1 MLDTVTPAFNASGV
15 HELAL
20 MEDLISAIL
29 ESSGRARVQVVRLQ
43 IGPFAGVVVEA
54 LRFCF
59 DVCAKGTEVEGAVLD
74 IERSAGQEL
83 RLKEVEVID
92 DVRDMR
98 L

>member
-1 MLDTVTPAFNASGV
+1 M

-20 MEDLISAIL
+20 MEDLISVIL

-43 IGPFAGVVVEA
+43 IGPHAGVDVDA

-59 DVCAKGTEVEGAVLD
+59 DVCAQGTNVEGAVLD
-74 IERSAGQEL
+74 IEPLGGQEL
-83 RLKEVEVID
+83 KLKEVEVID

-98 L
+98 M